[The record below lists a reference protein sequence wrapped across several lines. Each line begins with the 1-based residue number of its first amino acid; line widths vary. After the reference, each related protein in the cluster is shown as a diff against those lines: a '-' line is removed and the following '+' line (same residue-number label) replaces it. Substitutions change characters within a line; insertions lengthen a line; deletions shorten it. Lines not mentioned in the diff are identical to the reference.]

1 MYRVKPEPDAIQV
14 RGYRPRRIAG
24 VQDIHFAGSRD
35 FIGSL
40 PPRPLTEFKE
50 RFQFAVKPGKDA
62 SAASFLFRGFLFIG
76 TSWKEGEQSEYH
88 SGLKSSIARGGT
100 SSEQRHPLRTALSSG
115 DFHLR

>member
-1 MYRVKPEPDAIQV
+1 MYRVKPAPDAIQV

-76 TSWKEGEQSEYH
+76 TSWKEGEQSEYQSRLLDGLVER
-88 SGLKSSIARGGT
+88 SGNRPASAVEAVENVQFI
-100 SSEQRHPLRTALSSG
+100 P
-115 DFHLR
+115 D